1 MSVTAPRGFVAS
13 GVSCGIK
20 SDGALDLALVATEDR
35 RPVTAAGTFTVNRAA
50 AAPVRVSRE
59 HLQTSGGKAGAV
71 LLNSGNANAA
81 TGTDGLDVARQ
92 SAALVAQQ
100 LGLHSSEVLVCST
113 GLIGFPLPQSALYPG
128 IRPLVAALDS
138 SRESALAAANAIL
151 TTDTVPRE
159 VVVDAGEWSVGAMAK
174 GAAML
179 SPNMATMLAVLTTDA
194 SLVPGSL
201 TRALRK
207 AVARTF
213 NCLSVDG
220 CCSTNDTVIAMS
232 SGLGPPISEEEL
244 TEALAEACDS
254 LAAQMAADAEGAV
267 RTVTIIVTGAADDS
281 QALRAARKVADSQLV
296 QCSLHGADPYWG
308 RVVSELGSAA
318 VEFELDRVEVAY
330 GGVTVCRG
338 GVAVEHD
345 EASVAE
351 HVSGREV
358 RLEADL
364 GLGNGRGT
372 VRSTDLSPDY
382 VMLNATT
389 S

>member
-1 MSVTAPRGFVAS
+1 MSVTAPRGFVAA
-13 GVSCGIK
+13 GTSCGIK
-20 SDGALDLALVATEDR
+20 PDGQPDLALVATADR
-35 RPVTAAGTFTVNRAA
+35 RPVTTAGTFTVNRAA

-81 TGTDGLDVARQ
+81 TGPRGIDVARH
-92 SAALVAQQ
+92 SAQLVAQQ
-100 LGLHSSEVLVCST
+100 LGLHDSEVLVCST
-113 GLIGFPLPQSALYPG
+113 GLIGFPLPEEALYSG
-128 IRPLVAALDS
+128 IEPLVAGLDQ
-138 SRESALAAANAIL
+138 SRESALGAARAIL

-159 VVVDAGEWSVGAMAK
+159 VVVDAGEWSVGGMAK

-201 TRALRK
+201 TRALRR
-207 AVARTF
+207 AVSRTF

-220 CCSTNDTVIAMS
+220 CCSTNDTVIALAS
-232 SGLGPPISEEEL
+232 SLGPPISEEEL
-244 TEALAEACDS
+244 TEALTEACDS
-254 LAAQMAADAEGAV
+254 LAAQMAADAEGAT

-296 QCSLHGADPYWG
+296 QCSFHGADPYWG

-318 VEFELDRVEVAY
+318 VEFDMDRVEVAY
-330 GGVTVCRG
+330 GGVTVCSG
-338 GVAVEHD
+338 GVAVAHD
-345 EASVAE
+345 TAEVAA

-364 GLGNGRGT
+364 GLGAGRAT
-372 VRSTDLSPDY
+372 VRTTDLSSDY
-382 VMLNATT
+382 VVLNATT